1 MYFHAQSDYAV
12 NGAVNARM
20 NRMYKSRGTT
30 GECQSGQA
38 MVEFALVIVF
48 VFLVFLSILQ
58 MILLM
63 YAYNTFAD
71 AAKEGVRYAIVH
83 GTGLGAANCSGPGTV
98 ASITPAVACT
108 DATGANVVSAVIG
121 GSTCAPTCGLASFSF
136 QAISSTNFQCS
147 TPTGNSVNVCYDP
160 GGANSGNSTFG
171 SGCSQPGCLVRVTVR
186 HTYRPFFGF
195 SWPSFMLNAA
205 ADGRITN

>member
-83 GTGLGAANCSGPGTV
+83 GTGLEPPIVAGPEQWPP
-98 ASITPAVACT
+98 SRLR
-108 DATGANVVSAVIG
+108 SR
-121 GSTCAPTCGLASFSF
+121 APMRLARTSF
-136 QAISSTNFQCS
+136 QR
-147 TPTGNSVNVCYDP
+147 
-160 GGANSGNSTFG
+160 
-171 SGCSQPGCLVRVTVR
+171 L
-186 HTYRPFFGF
+186 
-195 SWPSFMLNAA
+195 
-205 ADGRITN
+205 